1 MATKSAGTAAGAGA
15 QSAKRMKRKTVK
27 NVPQGVAH
35 IQASFNNTIVTITD
49 RRGNAISWCSAGILN
64 FSGARKS
71 TAFVAARV
79 AEEAAKAAVQHGMRE
94 VEVRV
99 KGPGSGRESA
109 IRALETA
116 GLTVSVISDVTPVP
130 HNGCRPRKQR
140 RV

>member
-1 MATKSAGTAAGAGA
+1 MATKPATAATPAPAG
-15 QSAKRMKRKTVK
+15 KRVKRKVMK
-27 NVPQGVAH
+27 NVPQGVAFF
-35 IQASFNNTIVTITD
+35 ITLRLTITD
-49 RRGNAISWCSAGILN
+49 RRGNVVSWCSAGILQY
-64 FSGARKS
+64 SGARKS

-79 AEEAAKAAVQHGMRE
+79 AEEAAKAAMQHGMRE

-116 GLTVSVISDVTPVP
+116 GLAVSCISDVTPVP